1 MFQLAVVISG
11 KAGILQTRL
20 IFFLKGGSLMKG
32 ENLQHSNSQEGVYT
46 EDTDEGIS
54 RMEDE
59 GGGVVD
65 QVNPAADPV
74 LRNLLVDVGEPSDEQ
89 AK

>member
-1 MFQLAVVISG
+1 M
-11 KAGILQTRL
+11 KA
-20 IFFLKGGSLMKG
+20 
-32 ENLQHSNSQEGVYT
+32 ENSQGPDSQHGVYT

-74 LRNLLVDVGEPSDEQ
+74 LRTFLVDVGEPSDEQ